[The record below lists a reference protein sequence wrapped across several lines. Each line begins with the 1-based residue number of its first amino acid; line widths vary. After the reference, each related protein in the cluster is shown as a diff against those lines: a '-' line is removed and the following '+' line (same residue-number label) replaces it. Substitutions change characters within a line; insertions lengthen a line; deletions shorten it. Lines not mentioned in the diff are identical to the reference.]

1 MSDLVAFLRARLD
14 EDERVALA
22 AAEESRTWTRQS
34 HCDYSVPN
42 LPIDDHTLW
51 FGDRIVGEVG
61 FGDGEMRPAEA
72 EHIARHDPARVLAE
86 VDAKRRIVDRCE
98 HYQTYEDYGWALAD
112 EVLSLLAL
120 PYADHPDYREEWR
133 P

>member
-1 MSDLVAFLRARLD
+1 MSDLVEFLRARLD
-14 EDERVALA
+14 EDEQRARA
-22 AAEESRTWTRQS
+22 AAEYQGYDRWVVSEVAYEGILVGSLVDGMLGMATPTTR
-34 HCDYSVPN
+34 
-42 LPIDDHTLW
+42 
-51 FGDRIVGEVG
+51 
-61 FGDGEMRPAEA
+61 
-72 EHIARHDPARVLAE
+72 HIARWDPARVLAE

-120 PYADHPDYREEWR
+120 PYDCHPDYREEWR